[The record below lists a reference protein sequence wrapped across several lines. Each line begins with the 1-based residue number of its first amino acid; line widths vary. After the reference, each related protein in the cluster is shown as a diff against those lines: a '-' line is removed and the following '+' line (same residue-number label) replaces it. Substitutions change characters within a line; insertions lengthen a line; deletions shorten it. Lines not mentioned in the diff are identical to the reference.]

1 MVKKLEILLKVI
13 FMTVLIGFTL
23 TTLCIFVNESE
34 IEMMFASITSCIALP
49 LLLIAVIMVVKIN

>member
-23 TTLCIFVNESE
+23 TTLCIFVNEAE
-34 IEMMFASITSCIALP
+34 IAMMFASITSCIALP
-49 LLLIAVIMVVKIN
+49 LLLIAVIMDVKIN